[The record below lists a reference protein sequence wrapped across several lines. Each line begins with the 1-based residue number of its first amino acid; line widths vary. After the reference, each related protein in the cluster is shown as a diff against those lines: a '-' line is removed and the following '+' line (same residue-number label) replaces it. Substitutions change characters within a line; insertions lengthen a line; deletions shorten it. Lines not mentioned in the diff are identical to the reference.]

1 MSSTAIRRIHA
12 DIRELRAAKNPMIS
26 AAPLPD
32 NIFEW
37 HFTIHGAPNSD
48 YEGGI
53 YHGRLLLPAEW
64 PMKPPKIIFTTVNG
78 RFEVN
83 TPICLSFSSFHPE
96 EWQPSWGVR
105 TILEAIISFFPIE
118 SEGAVGSITCSSKL
132 RKQFARESRKFVCP
146 NCGPIIHLIAPLTEE
161 QIKSYYTSPAGEED
175 ASDVENEKTESVDA
189 ASEGDTVSSEVREAD
204 PAISQS
210 VDVSESIEEPV
221 EKSVE
226 PAEEASEE
234 PFKEYSEDHSD
245 EPSNEPSSCAKCD
258 CENSLEHIV
267 LSAKFTRGGEAATKD
282 SLSEPETT
290 PVPPPVKSLPATLP
304 EETTEWMKEAAKLG
318 EEVRKRGPTQV
329 PFVPIY
335 VPVVVPVVRAKESEE
350 KVSKKNVCPQVFAS
364 LVSLATVL
372 LYYYMILW
380 RH

>member
-1 MSSTAIRRIHA
+1 M
-12 DIRELRAAKNPMIS
+12 
-26 AAPLPD
+26 
-32 NIFEW
+32 
-37 HFTIHGAPNSD
+37 
-48 YEGGI
+48 
-53 YHGRLLLPAEW
+53 
-64 PMKPPKIIFTTVNG
+64 
-78 RFEVN
+78 
-83 TPICLSFSSFHPE
+83 
-96 EWQPSWGVR
+96 
-105 TILEAIISFFPIE
+105 
-118 SEGAVGSITCSSKL
+118 
-132 RKQFARESRKFVCP
+132 
-146 NCGPIIHLIAPLTEE
+146 IAPLTEE

-204 PAISQS
+204 PSISQS

-234 PFKEYSEDHSD
+234 PFKEYSEEHSEDHSNV
-245 EPSNEPSSCAKCD
+245 PSNEPSSCAKCD

-282 SLSEPETT
+282 SLPEPETT

-304 EETTEWMKEAAKLG
+304 EETAEWMKEAAKLG

-335 VPVVVPVVRAKESEE
+335 VPVVVPVVRAKESE

-380 RH
+380 RHWVVCWETGD

>member
-1 MSSTAIRRIHA
+1 M
-12 DIRELRAAKNPMIS
+12 
-26 AAPLPD
+26 
-32 NIFEW
+32 
-37 HFTIHGAPNSD
+37 
-48 YEGGI
+48 
-53 YHGRLLLPAEW
+53 
-64 PMKPPKIIFTTVNG
+64 
-78 RFEVN
+78 
-83 TPICLSFSSFHPE
+83 
-96 EWQPSWGVR
+96 
-105 TILEAIISFFPIE
+105 
-118 SEGAVGSITCSSKL
+118 
-132 RKQFARESRKFVCP
+132 
-146 NCGPIIHLIAPLTEE
+146 IAPLTEE

-189 ASEGDTVSSEVREAD
+189 ASEGDTVSSEVRDVD
-204 PAISQS
+204 PSISQS

-234 PFKEYSEDHSD
+234 PFKEYSEEHSEDHSN

-267 LSAKFTRGGEAATKD
+267 LSAKFTRGSEAATKD
-282 SLSEPETT
+282 SLPEPETT

-304 EETTEWMKEAAKLG
+304 EETAEWMKEAAKLG

-335 VPVVVPVVRAKESEE
+335 VPVVRAKESEE
-350 KVSKKNVCPQVFAS
+350 KVSKKSVCPQVFAS

-380 RH
+380 RHWVVCWETGD

>member
-1 MSSTAIRRIHA
+1 M
-12 DIRELRAAKNPMIS
+12 
-26 AAPLPD
+26 
-32 NIFEW
+32 
-37 HFTIHGAPNSD
+37 
-48 YEGGI
+48 
-53 YHGRLLLPAEW
+53 
-64 PMKPPKIIFTTVNG
+64 
-78 RFEVN
+78 
-83 TPICLSFSSFHPE
+83 
-96 EWQPSWGVR
+96 
-105 TILEAIISFFPIE
+105 
-118 SEGAVGSITCSSKL
+118 
-132 RKQFARESRKFVCP
+132 
-146 NCGPIIHLIAPLTEE
+146 IAPLTEE

-234 PFKEYSEDHSD
+234 PFKEYSEEHSEEHSN

-282 SLSEPETT
+282 SLPEPETT

-380 RH
+380 RHWVVCWETGD

>member
-1 MSSTAIRRIHA
+1 M
-12 DIRELRAAKNPMIS
+12 
-26 AAPLPD
+26 
-32 NIFEW
+32 
-37 HFTIHGAPNSD
+37 
-48 YEGGI
+48 
-53 YHGRLLLPAEW
+53 
-64 PMKPPKIIFTTVNG
+64 
-78 RFEVN
+78 
-83 TPICLSFSSFHPE
+83 
-96 EWQPSWGVR
+96 
-105 TILEAIISFFPIE
+105 
-118 SEGAVGSITCSSKL
+118 
-132 RKQFARESRKFVCP
+132 
-146 NCGPIIHLIAPLTEE
+146 IAPLTEE

-204 PAISQS
+204 PSISQS

-234 PFKEYSEDHSD
+234 PFKEYSEEHSEDHSNV
-245 EPSNEPSSCAKCD
+245 PSNEPSSCAKCD

-282 SLSEPETT
+282 SLPEPETT

-304 EETTEWMKEAAKLG
+304 EETAEWMKEAAKLG

-335 VPVVVPVVRAKESEE
+335 VPVVVPVVREKESEE

-380 RH
+380 RHWVVCWETGD

>member
-1 MSSTAIRRIHA
+1 M
-12 DIRELRAAKNPMIS
+12 
-26 AAPLPD
+26 
-32 NIFEW
+32 
-37 HFTIHGAPNSD
+37 
-48 YEGGI
+48 
-53 YHGRLLLPAEW
+53 
-64 PMKPPKIIFTTVNG
+64 
-78 RFEVN
+78 
-83 TPICLSFSSFHPE
+83 
-96 EWQPSWGVR
+96 
-105 TILEAIISFFPIE
+105 
-118 SEGAVGSITCSSKL
+118 
-132 RKQFARESRKFVCP
+132 
-146 NCGPIIHLIAPLTEE
+146 IAPLTEE

-204 PAISQS
+204 PSISQS

-226 PAEEASEE
+226 PAEEASEK
-234 PFKEYSEDHSD
+234 PFKEYSEEHSEDHSNV
-245 EPSNEPSSCAKCD
+245 PSNEPSSCAKCD

-282 SLSEPETT
+282 SLPEPETT

-304 EETTEWMKEAAKLG
+304 EETAEWMKEAAKLG

-380 RH
+380 RHWVVCWETGD

>member
-1 MSSTAIRRIHA
+1 M
-12 DIRELRAAKNPMIS
+12 
-26 AAPLPD
+26 
-32 NIFEW
+32 
-37 HFTIHGAPNSD
+37 
-48 YEGGI
+48 
-53 YHGRLLLPAEW
+53 
-64 PMKPPKIIFTTVNG
+64 
-78 RFEVN
+78 
-83 TPICLSFSSFHPE
+83 
-96 EWQPSWGVR
+96 
-105 TILEAIISFFPIE
+105 
-118 SEGAVGSITCSSKL
+118 
-132 RKQFARESRKFVCP
+132 
-146 NCGPIIHLIAPLTEE
+146 IAPLTEE

-234 PFKEYSEDHSD
+234 PFKKYSEEHSEEHSN

-282 SLSEPETT
+282 SLPEPETT
-290 PVPPPVKSLPATLP
+290 PVPPPVKSLPATL
-304 EETTEWMKEAAKLG
+304 G
-318 EEVRKRGPTQV
+318 EEVRTRGPTQV

-350 KVSKKNVCPQVFAS
+350 KVSKKSVCPQVFAS

-380 RH
+380 RHWVVCWETGD